1 MTFEDIQKVNEGL
14 KTTDIKGKDYVE
26 VNQRIKAFRQLFPDG
41 FIRTELVSNE
51 DGMCVIKAYVG
62 YYAKRPLS
70 KEGTSDGNIL
80 LTFDREIILATGYAY
95 EKEQSSYINKTSF
108 IENCETSAVGRAL
121 GMLGIGIDTSVA
133 SAEEVENAI
142 HQQEVMAEEGKKQTK
157 AKATEAKAN
166 DPKISHE
173 QVEMAVQVIRGKQTT
188 LANVL
193 KDYGVEKLADLTES
207 QYKNM
212 MGRLSKTPDKE

>member
-41 FIRTELVSNE
+41 FIKTDLVSLE
-51 DGMCVIKAYVG
+51 DGMCVIKATVG
-62 YYAKRPLS
+62 MYDKHLHDI
-70 KEGTSDGNIL
+70 DGEKGWWNI
-80 LTFDREIILATGYAY
+80 THEVVMATGYAY
-95 EKEQSSYINKTSF
+95 EKEQSSYINKTSY

-133 SAEEVENAI
+133 SAEEVRNAI
-142 HQQEVMAEEGKKQTK
+142 NQQELNAEQGKAETK
-157 AKATEAKAN
+157 AKAQKAQAD
-166 DPKISHE
+166 DPIISSDK
-173 QVEMAVQVIRGKQTT
+173 VEIAVATIRNKQTT

-193 KDYGVEKLADLTES
+193 KAYGVEKLADLRES
-207 QYKNM
+207 QYQNLMK
-212 MGRLSKTPDKE
+212 RLSATADKE

>member
-14 KTTDIKGKDYVE
+14 KTTEIKGNSYVE

-41 FIRTELVSNE
+41 FIKTDLVSLE
-51 DGMCVIKAYVG
+51 DGMCVIKATVG
-62 YYAKRPLS
+62 MYDKYLHDV
-70 KEGTSDGNIL
+70 DGEKGWWS
-80 LTFDREIILATGYAY
+80 TTHDVILATGYAY

-133 SAEEVENAI
+133 SAEEVRNAI
-142 HQQEVMAEEGKKQTK
+142 NQQEMNAEHGKAETK
-157 AKATEAKAN
+157 AKAQKAQAD
-166 DPKISHE
+166 DPIISSDK
-173 QVEMAVQVIRGKQTT
+173 VEIAVATIRNKQTT

-193 KDYGVEKLADLTES
+193 KAYGVEKLADLRES
-207 QYKNM
+207 QYQNLMK
-212 MGRLSKTPDKE
+212 RLSATADKE

>member
-1 MTFEDIQKVNEGL
+1 MTFEDIQRVNEGL

-51 DGMCVIKAYVG
+51 DGMCVIKAEVGINCISTSKSEG
-62 YYAKRPLS
+62 YYVT
-70 KEGTSDGNIL
+70 E
-80 LTFDREIILATGYAY
+80 EVVLATGYAY

-133 SAEEVENAI
+133 SAEEVRNAI
-142 HQQEVMAEEGKKQTK
+142 NQQELNAEQGKAETK
-157 AKATEAKAN
+157 AKAQKAQAD
-166 DPKISHE
+166 DPIISSDK
-173 QVEMAVQVIRGKQTT
+173 VEIAVATIRNKQTT

-193 KDYGVEKLADLTES
+193 KAYGVEKLADLRES
-207 QYKNM
+207 QYQNLMK
-212 MGRLSKTPDKE
+212 RLSATADKE

>member
-1 MTFEDIQKVNEGL
+1 MTFEDIQRVNEGL

-41 FIRTELVSNE
+41 FIKTRLESLEN
-51 DGMCVIKAYVG
+51 GMCVIRAEVGINRIARSAGDG
-62 YYAKRPLS
+62 YYDIDAVVL
-70 KEGTSDGNIL
+70 G
-80 LTFDREIILATGYAY
+80 TGYAY

-133 SAEEVENAI
+133 SAEEVRNAI
-142 HQQEVMAEEGKKQTK
+142 NQQELNAEKGKADTK
-157 AKATEAKAN
+157 KKAQRAQEI
-166 DPKISHE
+166 DPVISSDK
-173 QVEMAVQVIRGKQTT
+173 VEIAVATIRNKQTT

-193 KDYGVEKLADLTES
+193 KAYGVPKLADLTES
-207 QYKNM
+207 QYQNLMK
-212 MGRLSKTPDKE
+212 RLSATADNE

>member
-41 FIRTELVSNE
+41 FIKTDLVSLE
-51 DGMCVIKAYVG
+51 DGMCVMKATVG
-62 YYAKRPLS
+62 FR
-70 KEGTSDGNIL
+70 T
-80 LTFDREIILATGYAY
+80 EIEEHVSATDIVLATGFAY

-133 SAEEVENAI
+133 SAEEVRNAI
-142 HQQEVMAEEGKKQTK
+142 NQQEMNAEQGKAETK
-157 AKATEAKAN
+157 AKAQKAQAD
-166 DPKISHE
+166 DPIISSDK
-173 QVEMAVQVIRGKQTT
+173 VEIAVATIRNKQTT

-193 KDYGVEKLADLTES
+193 KAYGVEKLADLRES
-207 QYKNM
+207 QYQNLMK
-212 MGRLSKTPDKE
+212 RLSATADKE

>member
-14 KTTDIKGKDYVE
+14 KTTEIKGNSYVE

-51 DGMCVIKAYVG
+51 DGMCVIKAEVGINCISTSKSEG
-62 YYAKRPLS
+62 YYVT
-70 KEGTSDGNIL
+70 E
-80 LTFDREIILATGYAY
+80 EVVLATGYAY

-133 SAEEVENAI
+133 SAEEVRNAI
-142 HQQEVMAEEGKKQTK
+142 NQQEMNAEHGKAETK
-157 AKATEAKAN
+157 AKAQKAQAD
-166 DPKISHE
+166 DPIISSDK
-173 QVEMAVQVIRGKQTT
+173 VEIAVATIRNKQTT

-193 KDYGVEKLADLTES
+193 KAYGVEKLADLRES
-207 QYKNM
+207 QYQNLMK
-212 MGRLSKTPDKE
+212 RLSATADKE

>member
-14 KTTDIKGKDYVE
+14 KTTDIKGRDYIE

-41 FIRTELVSNE
+41 FIKTDLVSLE
-51 DGMCVIKAYVG
+51 DGMCVIKAEVGINCISTSKSEG
-62 YYAKRPLS
+62 YYVT
-70 KEGTSDGNIL
+70 E
-80 LTFDREIILATGYAY
+80 EVVLATGYAY

-133 SAEEVENAI
+133 SAEEVRNAI
-142 HQQEVMAEEGKKQTK
+142 NQQEMNAEQGKAETK
-157 AKATEAKAN
+157 AKAQKAQAD
-166 DPKISHE
+166 DPIISSDK
-173 QVEMAVQVIRGKQTT
+173 VEIAVATIRNKQTT

-193 KDYGVEKLADLTES
+193 KAYGVEKLADLRES
-207 QYKNM
+207 QYQNLMK
-212 MGRLSKTPDKE
+212 RLSATADKE